1 MLWSLF
7 WKSLLAKV
15 SIWMKISICKSINKN
30 ENVYLQKYQYEW
42 KFLLAKV
49 SIWMKISISKSINM
63 NEWPVAEYLKANR
76 HKCFQVHAGN
86 LFVCISFLPK
96 LDLVFLCFLFCTAW
110 LARWTGFGQFVIC
123 HLFHFS
129 KFYIFIF
136 CLFIFL
142 YFIFVFLYFFV
153 FFLLSRLA
161 DQVDWLWS
169 VCGSAIARYHHSQ

>member
-1 MLWSLF
+1 MLWSLC
-7 WKSLLAKV
+7 WKSLLTKVPMWMKLAKV
-15 SIWMKISICKSINKN
+15 SIWMKNSIC
-30 ENVYLQKYQYEW
+30 
-42 KFLLAKV
+42 
-49 SIWMKISISKSINM
+49 KSINM

-123 HLFHFS
+123 HLFHFFF
-129 KFYIFIF
+129 KI
-136 CLFIFL
+136 L
-142 YFIFVFLYFFV
+142 YFVFLYFFV

>member
-7 WKSLLAKV
+7 QKSPLGKV
-15 SIWMKISICKSINKN
+15 SIWMKISIC
-30 ENVYLQKYQYEW
+30 
-42 KFLLAKV
+42 
-49 SIWMKISISKSINM
+49 KSINM

-96 LDLVFLCFLFCTAW
+96 LDLVFLCFLSCTAW
-110 LARWTGFGQFVIC
+110 LTRWTGFGQFVIC
-123 HLFHFS
+123 HLFHFFKILCS
-129 KFYIFIF
+129 IVLYFVF
-136 CLFIFL
+136 FL
-142 YFIFVFLYFFV
+142 YFCVFIFVFLYFFV